1 MLASGYADVVMKL
14 WLKYAFGIVTGAVL
28 FLALPPSM
36 AKGTA
41 FIAFLNDIALR
52 MGGYAFILTLAAGL
66 PGAVFH
72 LSEARHMNRL
82 AGFAIALFIG
92 SLFATAAIGTMAGLL
107 TVPAPLP
114 LTVEVAAAPAPS
126 VQDLMY
132 SIFPRSVFS
141 VLSLSESWILPLF
154 VFMFAFGLAIAH
166 DPVISRPLIPI
177 IDVVSRASYLINTFI
192 AEVLGI
198 LLIPVT
204 LQTLILFRA
213 SPIPAEYRR
222 LLAVVLILSFIFFAG
237 LFPLLYRLL
246 GGRKNPYLLLYGM
259 TGPLLAAALSGN
271 LLFAGGT
278 GLKHV
283 AENLGVKRNAN
294 SLAFP
299 IAFIAGR
306 AGTALIASV
315 AFISMYLSYSRS
327 GPGLFQV
334 LSIVLAVVLSVLT
347 CASGMNAGIISV
359 ISLASVLF
367 GRGFQSGA
375 ALLVPVALPLSFAA
389 SLLDME
395 WITYMTMLSAERLGL
410 AETKR
415 PRNFI

>member
-1 MLASGYADVVMKL
+1 MQACGYADVVMKL
-14 WLKYAFGIVTGAVL
+14 WLKYAFGIVCGIVL

-41 FIAFLNDIALR
+41 FISFLSDIALR
-52 MGGYAFILTLAAGL
+52 MGSYAFILTLAAGL

-72 LSEARHMNRL
+72 LSEARSMNKL
-82 AGFAIALFIG
+82 AGFSIVLFIG
-92 SLFATAAIGTMAGLL
+92 SLVAAATIGTIAGLL
-107 TVPAPLP
+107 AVPAPLP
-114 LTVEVAAAPAPS
+114 LTAEVAAVPAPS
-126 VQDLMY
+126 AQELMY
-132 SIFPRSVFS
+132 SLFPRSAFS
-141 VLSLSESWILPLF
+141 VFSLSETWILPLF
-154 VFMFAFGLAIAH
+154 LFMFAFGLAIAH
-166 DPVISRPLIPI
+166 DPVISRPLIPV

-204 LQTLILFRA
+204 LQTLILFRSA
-213 SPIPAEYRR
+213 SIPAEYRR
-222 LLAVVLILSFIFFAG
+222 LLFVVLILSLIFFAG

-259 TGPLLAAALSGN
+259 AGPLFAAALSGN

-283 AENLGVKRNAN
+283 AENLGVRRNAN

-299 IAFIAGR
+299 IAFVAGR

-327 GPGLFQV
+327 GPGLFQI
-334 LSIVLAVVLSVLT
+334 LSMVLAVVLSVLI
-347 CASGMNAGIISV
+347 CASGTTSSIISV
-359 ISLASVLF
+359 ISLASILF

-375 ALLVPVALPLSFAA
+375 ALLVPAALPLSFAA
-389 SLLDME
+389 VVLDLE
-395 WITYMTMLSAERLGL
+395 WMMYMTMLGAERQGL